1 MYLKFITSHLAHF
14 LQILLLESCH
24 KSGELVRI
32 TPSLHTAC
40 IPEVLTAV
48 HKAESGSAADK
59 PTVNASLE
67 MDVWSYGC
75 ILFQVFTGR
84 KLFSGPSS
92 AMIEIIQNSET
103 FRVPPEELGD
113 VIAKYVD
120 FSAAF
125 RGTFFHSMSDTL
137 SKILFAYL
145 LVTASSC
152 ATYFCECL
160 VTGVL
165 LSVLSSC
172 ASPLLAHRVP
182 RRYCD
187 QLTQLP
193 KGDHWSLSGSQER
206 MGAQEWEIALEVK
219 VDSA

>member
-1 MYLKFITSHLAHF
+1 
-14 LQILLLESCH
+14 LLESCH

-40 IPEVLTAV
+40 IPEVLSAI
-48 HKAESGSAADK
+48 HKAESATALDK

-113 VIAKYVD
+113 VIAKYTFVVTFHGA
-120 FSAAF
+120 FSHLL
-125 RGTFFHSMSDTL
+125 RYIVENSVCISPRDR
-137 SKILFAYL
+137 ILMRDIL
-145 LVTASSC
+145 L
-152 ATYFCECL
+152 
-160 VTGVL
+160 
-165 LSVLSSC
+165 
-172 ASPLLAHRVP
+172 
-182 RRYCD
+182 
-187 QLTQLP
+187 
-193 KGDHWSLSGSQER
+193 
-206 MGAQEWEIALEVK
+206 
-219 VDSA
+219 